1 MSLPRTDPLLSSSQ
15 HTRLV
20 FSSSPCIW
28 LLLSLVILFLL
39 SGCLQPGSSTP
50 NSNLSLV
57 RASTPT
63 DTCIKAC
70 RAARALG
77 QNLDNGPCLLNPIPD
92 KPQWV
97 CDIAHNPRQ
106 AVDDE
111 AANHCSVYI
120 DKKADKFVEL
130 TPDCEVIRTG

>member
-1 MSLPRTDPLLSSSQ
+1 MAFARMA
-15 HTRLV
+15 
-20 FSSSPCIW
+20 
-28 LLLSLVILFLL
+28 VILAVCLFL
-39 SGCLQPGSSTP
+39 SMGCLQSGPFTP
-50 NSNLSLV
+50 NSNLSLA

-70 RAARALG
+70 RAARTLG

-92 KPQWV
+92 AAQWV

-111 AANHCSVYI
+111 AANQCSVY
-120 DKKADKFVEL
+120 ADGQAGKFVEL